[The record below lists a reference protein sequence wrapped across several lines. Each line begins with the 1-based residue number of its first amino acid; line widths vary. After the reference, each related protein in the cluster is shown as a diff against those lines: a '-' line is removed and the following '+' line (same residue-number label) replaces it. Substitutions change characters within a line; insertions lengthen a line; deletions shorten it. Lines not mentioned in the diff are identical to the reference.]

1 MRAYERLLHYVTVHT
16 TSDPH
21 SGAHPSAAR
30 ELDLARLL
38 VEELKELGVDNAF
51 ADEHGYVYASQHIF
65 MHSWKQEIRFLPKEW
80 RYTIIIIKIWLIL
93 HRRVRSNSLM
103 CRRNVVTMPICIISR
118 YSSYN
123 IIRWNC

>member
-51 ADEHGYVYASQHIF
+51 ADEHGYVYGFHLDS
-65 MHSWKQEIRFLPKEW
+65 S
-80 RYTIIIIKIWLIL
+80 LIL
-93 HRRVRSNSLM
+93 
-103 CRRNVVTMPICIISR
+103 
-118 YSSYN
+118 YSTAYSG
-123 IIRWNC
+123 